1 MSTPLLHSLSAPL
14 ATLRLL
20 TVDFPHLLAP
30 NIDANPLYPN
40 QLSLSWHDFNGGFAA
55 FEAWRSALG
64 IHPDA
69 VTFHVQRDG
78 QTGVLEA
85 QAAYGGA
92 DIELTGYTQVPAD
105 ARLSGVGVS

>member
-20 TVDFPHLLAP
+20 TVDFPHLSAP
-30 NIDANPLYPN
+30 NIDVSPLCPN
-40 QLSLSWHDFNGGFAA
+40 QLSLSWHDFNGGFVA

-78 QTGVLEA
+78 QTGVLNV

-92 DIELTGYTQVPAD
+92 DIELTGYTQVPD
-105 ARLSGVGVS
+105 GARLFAAGVA